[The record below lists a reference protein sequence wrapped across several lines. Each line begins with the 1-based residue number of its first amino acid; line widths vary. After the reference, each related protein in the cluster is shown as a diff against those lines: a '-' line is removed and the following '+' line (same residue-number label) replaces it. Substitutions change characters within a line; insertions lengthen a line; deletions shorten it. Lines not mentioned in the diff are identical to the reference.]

1 MVGAAQQE
9 QQQQQEAQ
17 RQQQQKQKQA
27 PSAPT
32 TSSQEEA
39 LKRNTDC
46 VYFLAS
52 PLTCKKG
59 SECEYRHSEFARL
72 NPRDCW
78 YWLNGNCLN
87 PKCSFRHPV
96 SVCSYFTTS
105 NALKLI
111 LMAVF
116 LTADRFNLQPLDAS
130 LGTQAATSVGT
141 SLPAT
146 QTAAMPATNALYGSS
161 KQAVPCIFYQKG
173 LCLKGDRCAFS
184 HGPSPT
190 TSNKVPQALAT
201 NVTEPLT
208 SKKTFGG
215 LEKYNQEQKIPQLN
229 VLKPA
234 QIPSHAKPAPKAE
247 TDLSRSIVGI
257 ERNIPPPAMRLE
269 DDAFRYRATNAF
281 PLISGNTAS
290 RSNRLEQTHV
300 TEDHN
305 LQNGK
310 DADDFLRESSPGF
323 DVLVDDELGDSDYYH
338 GEDHFEEPRDHEG
351 MNVNS
356 GNEYDL
362 GNPTDYNSM
371 GDVDR
376 PRFLVPRVH
385 GSYNHKTG
393 QHAWEQHRASSE
405 RMVVKPAHMERRRG
419 HRESGSPDQI
429 YESDLRYH
437 LAKQRRVNG
446 LRSVVSRDHAHD
458 NNVEGQ
464 NYGSSSRRDALHVP
478 SNESSLGNRLR
489 GRITLPGRSFPV
501 NGGDLHGEKELDK
514 GRSWGRLSPGR
525 PQIFHGRLRDRIKGR
540 VQEDLNEGRNLR
552 SPHIRREITDDNADF
567 VRPKS
572 LAELKVV
579 KGAESKEQQSLGK
592 RKNMDYHQQSEG
604 HLSFEGPKPLNEIL
618 KRKRD
623 AEVASSGTGKLSINR
638 GGYNQREMKQAL
650 IAGSASTI
658 DTQSANEDDVGHL
671 LGNKEESK
679 NTTVAIRTP
688 AKKTDQAYGS
698 SQAPPNV
705 DVFEAED
712 GMIFDET
719 VEGQEHEGDDDQRDG
734 DYDYEQVD
742 DGEYNIEEG
751 ENADPEEYLDDEDGD
766 GDDFA
771 KKIGVMFS

>member
-1 MVGAAQQE
+1 MVGAVQQE

-27 PSAPT
+27 SSAPT

-87 PKCSFRHPV
+87 PKCSFRHP
-96 SVCSYFTTS
+96 
-105 NALKLI
+105 
-111 LMAVF
+111 
-116 LTADRFNLQPLDAS
+116 PLDAS
-130 LGTQAATSVGT
+130 LGAQAATSVGS
-141 SLPAT
+141 SLPTA
-146 QTAAMPATNALYGSS
+146 QTAAIPATNALYGSS

-173 LCLKGDRCAFS
+173 HCLKGDRCAFS

-215 LEKYNQEQKIPQLN
+215 LEKFNQEQKIPQLN

-234 QIPSHAKPAPKAE
+234 QIPPHTKSAPKAE
-247 TDLSRSIVGI
+247 TDLPRSIVGI
-257 ERNIPPPAMRLE
+257 ERNIPPPMRLE

-290 RSNRLEQTHV
+290 RSNRSEQTHV
-300 TEDHN
+300 PEDHS

-338 GEDHFEEPRDHEG
+338 GEDQFEEPRDHEG

-356 GNEYDL
+356 VNEYDL
-362 GNPTDYNSM
+362 GNPADYNSM

-376 PRFLVPRVH
+376 PRFHVPRGH
-385 GSYNHKTG
+385 GSYNHKPG

-464 NYGSSSRRDALHVP
+464 NYGSSSRRDALHLP
-478 SNESSLGNRLR
+478 SNESSLSNRLR

-514 GRSWGRLSPGR
+514 GKSWGRLSPGR

-540 VQEDLNEGRNLR
+540 VQEDFNEGRNLR

-579 KGAESKEQQSLGK
+579 KIAESKEEQSLGK
-592 RKNMDYHQQSEG
+592 RKNIDYHQQSEG

-623 AEVASSGTGKLSINR
+623 AEVASSGAGKLSINR
-638 GGYNQREMKQAL
+638 GDYNQREMKQAL
-650 IAGSASTI
+650 AGSASTAVI
-658 DTQSANEDDVGHL
+658 DTQSVNEDDVGHL

-688 AKKTDQAYGS
+688 TKKTDEAYGS

-705 DVFEAED
+705 DVSEAED

-719 VEGQEHEGDDDQRDG
+719 VEELEGDDDQRDG
-734 DYDYEQVD
+734 DYDYEQAD

-751 ENADPEEYLDDEDGD
+751 ENANPEEYVDDEDGD